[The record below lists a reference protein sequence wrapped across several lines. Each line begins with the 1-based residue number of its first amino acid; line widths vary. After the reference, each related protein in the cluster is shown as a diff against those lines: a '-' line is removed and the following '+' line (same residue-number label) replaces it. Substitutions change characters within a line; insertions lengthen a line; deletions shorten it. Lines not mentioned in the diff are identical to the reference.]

1 MFLTTSCS
9 FHSAYIL
16 NATFDRYTIS
26 NYGNSQDVAFFP
38 SVGENNL
45 LVVPILFKNN
55 DLEDTKINNIINEID
70 IAFFGNNDELAFE
83 SVSSYYFKSS
93 YGKLKIN
100 GEVSSYVTIDK
111 TVEEIIDLSRDTNI
125 YKGINPYFYD
135 CSYYPT
141 NYAINELKK
150 TMDLSIYDNNKDG
163 IIDGVY
169 FIYLEDPYSLYCK
182 DNDISEESEIYAKI
196 SSFLWAYSYFYIDE
210 KDVNNPS
217 LGAYSFSSHRFMHV
231 SSSEKIDSH
240 IYIHETGHM
249 LGLSDY
255 YNYDFGSTLGNG
267 KIDYSMPVGG
277 LDMMDLN
284 IGDHNAYSKLLLGWI
299 NPVIINSNYNSVLN
313 AFSSSGE
320 AILIPITRYNES
332 AFFTYLIIEYYT
344 PKDLNEY
351 DSKNQ
356 YLNKYPLMF
365 TKNGFKIYRVNSS
378 LGVSSKEL
386 KIIDDFSNVENSYFD
401 FITSNTPRK
410 SLLKKH
416 YGDEIAYNDRL
427 LTLLSP
433 SDNNY
438 FQVEDSY
445 RFANNDDLFVEGS
458 NFIYNES
465 NVEIIIN
472 FSALNENSGTI
483 NVEVKR

>member
-1 MFLTTSCS
+1 MKVEMF
-9 FHSAYIL
+9 IL
-16 NATFDRYTIS
+16 
-26 NYGNSQDVAFFP
+26 Q
-38 SVGENNL
+38 
-45 LVVPILFKNN
+45 
-55 DLEDTKINNIINEID
+55 
-70 IAFFGNNDELAFE
+70 
-83 SVSSYYFKSS
+83 
-93 YGKLKIN
+93 
-100 GEVSSYVTIDK
+100 
-111 TVEEIIDLSRDTNI
+111 
-125 YKGINPYFYD
+125 
-135 CSYYPT
+135 
-141 NYAINELKK
+141 
-150 TMDLSIYDNNKDG
+150 
-163 IIDGVY
+163 
-169 FIYLEDPYSLYCK
+169 
-182 DNDISEESEIYAKI
+182 
-196 SSFLWAYSYFYIDE
+196 
-210 KDVNNPS
+210 
-217 LGAYSFSSHRFMHV
+217 
-231 SSSEKIDSH
+231 
-240 IYIHETGHM
+240 
-249 LGLSDY
+249 
-255 YNYDFGSTLGNG
+255 
-267 KIDYSMPVGG
+267 
-277 LDMMDLN
+277 
-284 IGDHNAYSKLLLGWI
+284 
-299 NPVIINSNYNSVLN
+299 
-313 AFSSSGE
+313 
-320 AILIPITRYNES
+320 
-332 AFFTYLIIEYYT
+332 
-344 PKDLNEY
+344 
-351 DSKNQ
+351 NQ